1 MRSIY
6 VLSDYGVS
14 ITILKSLYEKS
25 ISYLDVEFF
34 GEMYL
39 KECKISKKN
48 IELVL
53 NAMTK
58 AKNDSYQNSIQ
69 ELHLFGLSNGYFRK
83 VMQKRI
89 NYEALKLSEEE
100 FCEKYHEK
108 RNFYYELQNA
118 YKELQS
124 NNYNLV
130 ITDFSKYLLMM
141 IKKYCEKKN
150 EPISII
156 YNEMEKTSY
165 PIEYFYVDLKKLED
179 KKVINVY
186 NDEIEYIVPPLS
198 KRIEKME
205 KRTQEI
211 LQFRLSGL
219 TLKDIGEKFGL
230 TKERIRQIIE
240 REYNKLPFVNEDKYQ
255 SYYEDYDFSEEE
267 FCKTFLEPKQ
277 TYYYLF
283 DKYDKGSKD
292 FYEIEND
299 YLLPKE
305 MVIRIKELKN
315 EIYVNGEFIV
325 GNRDGVLKYVL
336 KNAKTNIRV
345 DDLFEKFNE
354 ALNSDFARY
363 NILGFDSVHNL
374 EALLERKAW
383 SISGSNKMFRYY
395 EPKLIDKT
403 DIENL
408 KEILLSTQGFYS
420 TLYFYEN
427 NIDLMEQLDIRN
439 EQELHNFLRNY
450 IHDEHIE
457 YLRMPNI
464 LLNCDNKDDF
474 ILSMI
479 YENSPI
485 NLLDFCKLLR
495 DEYGHREDT
504 MASYLSLEFG
514 KYITNREI
522 SVSIRELSYEESET
536 IMKSLDKSIYPV
548 FEFEEIL
555 NSLNIKDGKNLLNNL
570 NLNKLGYKIVG
581 PYVVKKSFARM
592 EDAIYKSIERGE
604 LDKTFLKTNSTSY
617 CYIWNLI
624 KSKKVLELNNQYVTF
639 DILYKL
645 GITEEAINDFE
656 SKVKA
661 TFIYE
666 NEFFTAKIIRNRID
680 CDLLNNYS
688 LSDDMINGLIHS
700 IGEYKRIFWK
710 DNIIFIKSSNFN
722 SRVKFLESILEKR
735 NGLTLLEIKNI
746 LFEKYGVNVEEIDI
760 RNILYAIQGKYID
773 EHYYIDEVV

>member
-14 ITILKSLYEKS
+14 LTILKSLYEKN

-39 KECKISKKN
+39 KDSKIAKKN
-48 IELVL
+48 IELVI
-53 NAMTK
+53 NTMNK

-83 VMQKRI
+83 VMQKEM
-89 NYEALKLSEEE
+89 NYETLKLSEEE

-108 RNFYYELQNA
+108 RNFYYELKKA
-118 YKELQS
+118 YNELQS

-150 EPISII
+150 EPVSTI
-156 YNEMEKTSY
+156 YNEMKKTSY
-165 PIEYFYVDLKKLED
+165 PIEYFYVDLQKLED

-211 LQFRLSGL
+211 LQLRLSGL
-219 TLKDIGEKFGL
+219 TLKEIGEKFDL
-230 TKERIRQIIE
+230 SRERIRQIIE
-240 REYNKLPFVNEDKYQ
+240 REYSRLPFVNEDKFQ

-345 DDLFEKFNE
+345 DDLFDKFNE
-354 ALNSDFARY
+354 ALNSDFAKY
-363 NILGFDSVHNL
+363 NISGFDSVHNL
-374 EALLERKAW
+374 EALIERKAW
-383 SISGSNKMFRYY
+383 SISGSNKTFRYY

-408 KEILLSTQGFYS
+408 KEILLSTKGFYS

-450 IHDEHIE
+450 VHDEHIE

-464 LLNCDNKDDF
+464 LINCDNKNDF
-474 ILSMI
+474 LLSMI
-479 YENSPI
+479 YECSPI

-504 MASYLSLEFG
+504 MASYLSLEFN

-522 SVSIRELSYEESET
+522 SVSIRELSYEESEI
-536 IMKSLDKSIYPV
+536 IMKNLDKSIYPV

-555 NSLNIKDGKNLLNNL
+555 NSLNIKDCKNLLNNL

-581 PYVVKKSFARM
+581 PYVFKKSFSRL
-592 EDAIYKSIERGE
+592 EEAIYKSIERGE
-604 LDKTFLKTNSTSY
+604 VDRNFLKTNSTSY
-617 CYIWNLI
+617 NYIWNLI
-624 KSKKVLELNNQYVTF
+624 KNKKVLELNNQYVTF

-645 GITEEAINDFE
+645 GIPDEAINEFE
-656 SKVKA
+656 DKVKV
-661 TFIYE
+661 TFINE
-666 NEFFTAKIIRNRID
+666 NEFFTTKIVKDKID
-680 CDLLNNYS
+680 CNLLKKYS
-688 LSDDMINGLIHS
+688 ISDDMVNGLIHS
-700 IGEYKRIFWK
+700 MGEYKRIFWK
-710 DNIIFIKSSNFN
+710 SNIIFIKSSNFN
-722 SRVKFLESILEKR
+722 SRVKFLESILEKH

-746 LFEKYGVNVEEIDI
+746 LFEKYGVNVDEIDI
-760 RNILYAIQGKYID
+760 RNILYAIPGKYVE
-773 EHYYIDEVV
+773 EHYYIGEVV